1 MWTIDFMIDFKIK
14 IFFNGFDKIEI
25 NGKFIGQFSEKLV
38 FNWKSFF
45 HYKMRV

>member
-1 MWTIDFMIDFKIK
+1 MWTMDYKFFHETIDFMIDFKIK

-38 FNWKSFF
+38 FN
-45 HYKMRV
+45 